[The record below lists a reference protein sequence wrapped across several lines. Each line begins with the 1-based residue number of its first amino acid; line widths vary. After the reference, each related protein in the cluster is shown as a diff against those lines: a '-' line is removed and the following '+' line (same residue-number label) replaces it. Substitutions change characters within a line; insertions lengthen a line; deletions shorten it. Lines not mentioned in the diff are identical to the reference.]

1 MKPKLTIYVT
11 DAELAQ
17 FRREAER
24 RRLSLSRYL
33 KERFLPTEFERTGD
47 GAALGPETE
56 KRLADAVR
64 RAADAHSRKM
74 LDQIS
79 TLIVMVDQLA
89 GGPVWHVS
97 VWPPS
102 RARAEALLSRIGE
115 GVLFEEPGVRP
126 EILHLRRRMTTEE
139 MKLLGGGE

>member
-11 DAELAQ
+11 DAELTQ
-17 FRREAER
+17 FRREAQR

-33 KERFLPTEFERTGD
+33 KEHFLPTEFDRVPN
-47 GAALGPETE
+47 GAVLGPETE

-64 RAADAHSRKM
+64 RAAEAHSKKM

-89 GGPVWHVS
+89 ARTLGEAHHSDWQHEVEALVGELRGDAEPAANG
-97 VWPPS
+97 
-102 RARAEALLSRIGE
+102 ARA
-115 GVLFEEPGVRP
+115 
-126 EILHLRRRMTTEE
+126 
-139 MKLLGGGE
+139 

>member
-11 DAELAQ
+11 DAELTQ
-17 FRREAER
+17 FRREAGR

-33 KERFLPTEFERTGD
+33 KERFLPTEFERESD
-47 GAALGPETE
+47 GVGLGPETE

-74 LDQIS
+74 LDQVS

-89 GGPVWHVS
+89 
-97 VWPPS
+97 
-102 RARAEALLSRIGE
+102 ARTLGEAHHHDWQQQ
-115 GVLFEEPGVRP
+115 V
-126 EILHLRRRMTTEE
+126 EILVRELR
-139 MKLLGGGE
+139 GEAKPAPNGAPA

>member
-33 KERFLPTEFERTGD
+33 KERFLPTDFERAPD
-47 GAALGPETE
+47 RAALVPETE

-74 LDQIS
+74 LDQLAAR
-79 TLIVMVDQLA
+79 TLGEAHHGDWQHQV
-89 GGPVWHVS
+89 
-97 VWPPS
+97 
-102 RARAEALLSRIGE
+102 EALVRELRGDA
-115 GVLFEEPGVRP
+115 EPAPNGA
-126 EILHLRRRMTTEE
+126 HA
-139 MKLLGGGE
+139 